1 MKLQLLYQDYLNL
14 KFDRKMPPVL
24 TEGFEYGLCEDEST
38 ELFLTGRQ
46 SLPFSE
52 WISELQPRD
61 PNYTANPDWKPL
73 LSADFA
79 QLDVYDEL
87 IFYYLLFTVN
97 TTTSIVKVNA
107 YHEMNDFM
115 KNYCFFQL
123 AQLSDITALSE
134 EQRAQLREFFFF
146 FYLYAHPVNE
156 ETLYSFSFL
165 EQNLVHTRTGI
176 SVERYF
182 STYHDYY
189 SENVDKYKDQLDLAP
204 HEIQTYKHVTLGLLS
219 AIEGKSR
226 LAMPNEEGL
235 EDILQGINNVDR
247 LIHRYAQN
255 KTELFNV
262 MADLLSDHR
271 SSPYRDHCFK
281 TLLQNYAAY
290 ILYFNFEEINAL
302 VDYFKASPQW
312 CGKIINAIFTDAI
325 FIQKIL
331 RQNRIDIAEYR
342 NVTEFF
348 NERAKSMYL

>member
-14 KFDRKMPPVL
+14 KFNRKLPPVL
-24 TEGFEYGLCEDEST
+24 TGGFEYGLCEDESI
-38 ELFLTGRQ
+38 ELFLAGRE

-61 PNYTANPDWKPL
+61 PNYTANPDWKPV
-73 LSADFA
+73 LSTAFA
-79 QLDVYDEL
+79 QLDVYEEL

-107 YHEMNDFM
+107 YNEMNDFM

-123 AQLSDITALSE
+123 SQLNDITALST
-134 EQRAQLREFFFF
+134 EQRAQLRDFFFF
-146 FYLYAHPVNE
+146 FYLYCHPVNE

-165 EQNLVHTRTGI
+165 GHNLVHTRTGI

-182 STYHDYY
+182 SNYHDYY
-189 SENVDKYKDQLDLAP
+189 SENFDKYKDQMDLAP
-204 HEIQTYKHVTLGLLS
+204 HEIQTCKNVTLELLS

-226 LAMPNEEGL
+226 LAMPHKEGL
-235 EDILQGINNVDR
+235 EDILQGINNVDW

-255 KTELFNV
+255 KAELFNV
-262 MADLLSDHR
+262 MADFLSDHH
-271 SSPYRDHCFK
+271 SSSYRDHCFK
-281 TLLQNYAAY
+281 TLLQNYVAY

-302 VDYFKASPQW
+302 VDYFKTAPLW
-312 CGKIINAIFTDAI
+312 CEKIINAIFTDTI

-331 RQNRIDIAEYR
+331 RQNRIDIAEYS
-342 NVTEFF
+342 NVTDFF
-348 NERAKSMYL
+348 NERARSFYL